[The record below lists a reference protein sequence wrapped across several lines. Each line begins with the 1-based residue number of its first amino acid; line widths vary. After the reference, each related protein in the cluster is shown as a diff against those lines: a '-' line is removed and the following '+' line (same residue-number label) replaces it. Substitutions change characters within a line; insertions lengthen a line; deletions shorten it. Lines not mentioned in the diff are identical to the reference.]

1 MTEPV
6 RLFILAGEPS
16 GDALAADLVRRLRT
30 KTQVSLTGVGGP
42 ELAAEGLSSIF
53 PMSDLSVMGW
63 ADVLPRLPLLLWRAR
78 QVANA
83 IIRDRPDGVVLVD
96 AQVFSRTVA
105 RRVRRAGVKTPILLY
120 VAPSAWAWGPER
132 ARALTGLFDEIL
144 GILPFEPKAFADMG
158 GPLTTF
164 VGHPAAGKLMLRTSI
179 PRSGPLLLLPGSRN
193 GELRRHLP
201 IMREVAAALQGHP
214 RVTGFVMPTLSS
226 LEGKLKD
233 VVRGWPAPIDVV
245 SGPDART
252 AAFSTAVAAV
262 AVTGTITLELAMA
275 GVPMVT
281 TYVGDRQQVKR
292 VVDNDIRFVSLPNL
306 VLGRGL
312 VPEELFADPDPEI
325 VIARVRGL
333 LDQPQRGDDQLA
345 GFREIRELM
354 ISGAP
359 DAPRTD
365 PAERVVARLQA
376 WRDSMGS

>member
-30 KTQVSLTGVGGP
+30 KTQVSPAGVGGP

-63 ADVLPRLPLLLWRAR
+63 VDVLPRLPLLLWRAR

-83 IIRDRPDGVVLVD
+83 IIRDRPDVVVLVD

-105 RRVRRAGVKTPILLY
+105 RRVRKAGVKTPIILY

-158 GPLTTF
+158 GPPTSF
-164 VGHPAAGKLMLRTSI
+164 VGHPAAEKLALRTSI
-179 PRSGPLLLLPGSRN
+179 PRKGPLLLLPGSRN

-201 IMREVAAALQGHP
+201 IMREVASALQGHP
-214 RVTGFVMPTLSS
+214 RVTGLVMPTLPS

-252 AAFSTAVAAV
+252 AAFSSAVSAV
-262 AVTGTITLELAMA
+262 AVAGTITLELAMA

-292 VVDNDIRFVSLPNL
+292 VVDNDIRFVALPNL

-333 LDQPQRGDDQLA
+333 LDQPQRGEDQLA

-354 ISGAP
+354 IRGVP
-359 DAPRTD
+359 VAPRTD
-365 PAERVVARLQA
+365 PAVRVMARLQA